1 MKLRAL
7 VVALLL
13 LVPFT
18 IHAQTNA
25 QHGYC
30 DVQGGKIYYEVA
42 GQGHPLVLIHG
53 GQLDRRMWDEQ
64 FQFFSSRYKVIRYDV
79 RGFGNSPAAS
89 KPFSQQ
95 EDLAALLK
103 CVKAEK
109 AYVVGLSLG
118 GRIAIDFTV
127 AHPEMVYALVPVAA
141 GLSGFN
147 LPNDPNEIA
156 VLKAAQAGD
165 FQKATD
171 LWLQSG
177 YMAPAMKDPQLAP
190 KLRQLALDNAHQELD
205 NFALNKDIF
214 NSAIE
219 HLPEIKVPTLI
230 IVGSA
235 DVRGIHQI
243 TGLLRARIPHSQET
257 VIQGAG
263 HMINMERPQE
273 FNSIV
278 LEFLEKQPAVPME
291 RR

>member
-7 VVALLL
+7 VIALLL

-64 FQFFSSRYKVIRYDV
+64 FQFFASRYKVIRYDV
-79 RGFGNSPAAS
+79 RGFGQSPAAN
-89 KPFSQQ
+89 KPFSQI
-95 EDLAALLK
+95 EDLATVLK
-103 CVKAEK
+103 CAKADK
-109 AYVVGLSLG
+109 AYVAGLSLG
-118 GRIAIDFTV
+118 GRIAIDFTL
-127 AHPEMVYALVPVAA
+127 AHPEMVDALIPVAP

-156 VLKAAQAGD
+156 ILKAAQAGD

-177 YMAPAMKDPQLAP
+177 YMAPAMKDPQIAP